1 MCGMSSIV
9 AVQSSA
15 EADVNTAILTV
26 VEEAVLYSGG
36 SYPGGLGVDQG
47 SLSRR
52 EGPALCSEAGS

>member
-1 MCGMSSIV
+1 
-9 AVQSSA
+9 
-15 EADVNTAILTV
+15 VNTAILTV